1 MTTQSTHTGTNV
13 LLGITAAAILVPIA
27 TASLIDINSD
37 PASSTEGIAD
47 FSGSLQYT
55 PDAMSNQ
62 GLLTITLNNTSAAEN
77 GGYLTAF
84 AFDLDSLYASGT
96 DISLVSS
103 SHPFSGLTNTKAQ
116 PFGTYAAGASTGK
129 NWQGGG
135 KAQTG
140 IAAGDTG
147 VFEFLIAS
155 ENAGLLSTHDFLN
168 SDNSAGFVARFRG
181 FADGGSD
188 KVPALVTAAAVPGP
202 AALGLLLIAGLAGPR
217 RRR

>member
-1 MTTQSTHTGTNV
+1 MTTQSTQNSTNV

-37 PASSTEGIAD
+37 PAGSTEGIAD

-77 GGYLTAF
+77 SGYLTAF
-84 AFDLDSLYASGT
+84 AFDLNNFASGT

-103 SHPFSGLTNTKAQ
+103 SHPFSGLTNAKAQ

-129 NWQGGG
+129 NWHGGG
-135 KAQTG
+135 KPHSG

-188 KVPALVTAAAVPGP
+188 MVPAIVTAAAVPGP
-202 AALGLLLIAGLAGPR
+202 AAIGLLLIAGLAGPR